1 MKKAIA
7 ICTAAAMTLAMG
19 TFTSSYVSA
28 QENDTTFDSLTST
41 GTYDKYFG
49 AEEGDVSISDVLNI
63 DPEKNKLEV
72 EKGSTI
78 SIPEMC
84 GIKCPNNYTLTCKS
98 EDTNIATID
107 VSGIVTGVEVGEVII
122 TVTATNNDDES
133 DSASEEVTVTVI
145 EPAITE
151 PPIASTEPPETSTET
166 STTKATT
173 AATKVTTA
181 ATKVTTAATKA
192 TTATTKE
199 TIATTKETTT
209 TTGTTTEVIL
219 TTVGTS
225 TGSSASVGT
234 LTFTTQT
241 VTKTGNINF
250 GEDDESNDT
259 PAPDTSDHAS
269 AVAPVCF
276 TAGAFGVFSAWMKQR
291 RRKKKMVFID
301 ISII

>member
-19 TFTSSYVSA
+19 TFTSSYISA

-72 EKGSTI
+72 ENCSTI

-181 ATKVTTAATKA
+181 ATKA
-192 TTATTKE
+192 TTAITKE
-199 TIATTKETTT
+199 ATT

-291 RRKKKMVFID
+291 WRKKKMVFID

>member
-72 EKGSTI
+72 ENCSTI

-181 ATKVTTAATKA
+181 ATKA

-199 TIATTKETTT
+199 ATT

-219 TTVGTS
+219 TMVGTS

-291 RRKKKMVFID
+291 WRKKKMVFID

>member
-72 EKGSTI
+72 ENCSTI

-181 ATKVTTAATKA
+181 ATKA

-199 TIATTKETTT
+199 ATT

-291 RRKKKMVFID
+291 WRKKKMVFID